1 MISIVMMIIVLKTAV
16 PAVPAVTAAAAH
28 GSHSPTFASW
38 AAPQKGL
45 SQLQRVK
52 QNEKSCQV
60 SINDRQRTKKTTTTT
75 RSYVWGGQ
83 SAFPCAV
90 KEGPPPLPPP
100 LLRPLPLQLLLPLV
114 PQPQPLES
122 EQHGSSSSGSQV
134 LPSSAPT

>member
-16 PAVPAVTAAAAH
+16 PAVTAAAAAH

-60 SINDRQRTKKTTTTT
+60 SINDRQRTKKK
-75 RSYVWGGQ
+75 
-83 SAFPCAV
+83 FNN
-90 KEGPPPLPPP
+90 
-100 LLRPLPLQLLLPLV
+100 
-114 PQPQPLES
+114 
-122 EQHGSSSSGSQV
+122 
-134 LPSSAPT
+134 

>member
-16 PAVPAVTAAAAH
+16 PAVTAAAAAAH

-60 SINDRQRTKKTTTTT
+60 SINDRQRTKK
-75 RSYVWGGQ
+75 
-83 SAFPCAV
+83 
-90 KEGPPPLPPP
+90 ENNN
-100 LLRPLPLQLLLPLV
+100 
-114 PQPQPLES
+114 
-122 EQHGSSSSGSQV
+122 
-134 LPSSAPT
+134 